1 MRFGF
6 LINEVLTGLRRNVT
20 MTVAMI
26 LTTAISIGLFGGGL
40 LVVRLADSSRNI
52 YLDRVESQVFLTNDV
67 SANDP
72 TCDADPCKA
81 LRKQIEDRDDV
92 KSVRFLN
99 RDDAYDDAIKKFPQY
114 KDVAGKD
121 AFPASFIVKLDDPEQ
136 HKEFDDAIVGQ
147 PGVLNVLNQKDLI
160 DRLFAVLDGL
170 SNAAFAVAL
179 VQAVGAI
186 LLIANMVQV
195 AAYTRRT
202 EVGIMR
208 LVGASRWYTQ
218 LPFLVEAML
227 AAFIGVVIA
236 ILGLIM
242 VRALFLEKALNQFY
256 QANLIAR
263 IDYADILYIAPILL
277 FVGVAMAGVTG
288 VRHAASVR
296 AALAV
301 AKKKV
306 DEATRRNNQVVAT
319 NRKARHNYSIL
330 ETFEAGVALMGT
342 EVKSLRDGQ
351 ASLADAFATVDD
363 GEIWLRNLHIPE
375 YHAGSWTNHAPRRN
389 RKLLL
394 HRSQIDNLIGKI
406 RDGNLTLVPLSL
418 YFTDGKVKVELALAR
433 GKQTHDK
440 RQDMAKR
447 DADREVTR
455 ELGRRAKGMT

>member
-6 LINEVLTGLRRNVT
+6 LLNEVWTGLRRNVT
-20 MTVAMI
+20 MTIAMI

-40 LVVRLADSSRNI
+40 LVVRLADNSRDI

-81 LRKQIEDRDDV
+81 LRQKIEDREDV
-92 KSVRFLN
+92 RSVRFLN
-99 RDDAYDDAIKKFPQY
+99 RDDAYNDAIKKFPQY

-121 AFPASFIVKLDDPEQ
+121 AFPASFVVKLDNPEQ
-136 HKEFDDAIVGQ
+136 HKDFDDSMVGQ

-227 AAFIGVVIA
+227 ASLIGVVIS
-236 ILGLIM
+236 IIGLII
-242 VRALFLEKALNQFY
+242 VRALFLDNALNQFY
-256 QANLIAR
+256 EANLIAR
-263 IDYADILYIAPILL
+263 VDYADILYIAPILI
-277 FVGVAMAGVTG
+277 FVGVVMAGITSYATLRLY
-288 VRHAASVR
+288 VRR
-296 AALAV
+296 
-301 AKKKV
+301 
-306 DEATRRNNQVVAT
+306 
-319 NRKARHNYSIL
+319 
-330 ETFEAGVALMGT
+330 
-342 EVKSLRDGQ
+342 
-351 ASLADAFATVDD
+351 
-363 GEIWLRNLHIPE
+363 
-375 YHAGSWTNHAPRRN
+375 
-389 RKLLL
+389 
-394 HRSQIDNLIGKI
+394 
-406 RDGNLTLVPLSL
+406 
-418 YFTDGKVKVELALAR
+418 
-433 GKQTHDK
+433 
-440 RQDMAKR
+440 
-447 DADREVTR
+447 
-455 ELGRRAKGMT
+455 